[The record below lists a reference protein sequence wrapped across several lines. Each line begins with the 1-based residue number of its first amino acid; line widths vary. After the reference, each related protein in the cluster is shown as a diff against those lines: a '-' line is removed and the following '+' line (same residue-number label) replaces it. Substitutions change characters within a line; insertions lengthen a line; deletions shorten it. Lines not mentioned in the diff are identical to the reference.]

1 MKKIIFLNQETGPLP
16 IDIINVFA
24 NNGYNVV
31 LYTGEVIKFYAH
43 LDERVNV
50 RKLCRYNKKN
60 NLYRIFS
67 WFLFFI
73 QSLFFLFFDLDKN
86 TKIYFSS
93 NPPFIIFLALLF
105 KNKIYIH
112 IYDVYPNALLALPF
126 ISKQS

>member
-1 MKKIIFLNQETGPLP
+1 MKKIIFLNQETGPLL

-67 WFLFFI
+67 WFLSEGESNDQMI
-73 QSLFFLFFDLDKN
+73 MKSLPPDA
-86 TKIYFSS
+86 S
-93 NPPFIIFLALLF
+93 NLLSGLKERALT
-105 KNKIYIH
+105 
-112 IYDVYPNALLALPF
+112 ALHDHDIAR
-126 ISKQS
+126 